1 MLRLSND
8 LLKICQAIKNSGIE
22 FSLVPGSRLA
32 RGFADLGF
40 EEFILLEGNRLI
52 SLYRGTQSEFLME
65 EQKHF
70 FRIPNLLEIQQAIY
84 ELNYNIIEMEF
95 KDQREWYLKL
105 ENQQD
110 KKIVENSAKDLESLF
125 IRILNDL
132 SITR

>member
-22 FSLVPGSRLA
+22 FSLDAGSRLG

-40 EEFILLEGNRLI
+40 EEFILLEGNRII
-52 SLYRGTQSEFLME
+52 SLYRGTQSEFLIE

-70 FRIPNLLEIQQAIY
+70 FRIPTLLEIQQVIY
-84 ELNYNIIEMEF
+84 EFNYNIVEMEF

-105 ENQQD
+105 EHQQD

-125 IRILNDL
+125 IRTLNDL